1 MYFLSSR
8 DEIGE
13 PCAFLTKIVSLL
25 NHSLEVKSLEVKDL
39 VCDFGDNISP
49 SVVTYNG
56 KWEGRKEVRDGFAGL
71 VAKIKERG
79 NRGQMERQETVKPQ
93 SSFVEMERWEDEY
106 GFADDGEESDDDIYE
121 HSEDEEWAM

>member
-1 MYFLSSR
+1 MHFLTSR

-13 PCAFLTKIVSLL
+13 PCAFLAKIASLL
-25 NHSLEVKSLEVKDL
+25 QHSLEVECLEVKDL
-39 VCDFGDNISP
+39 VCDYGDNISP
-49 SVVTYNG
+49 SAVTYAG
-56 KWEGRKEVRDGFAGL
+56 KWEGVKEVRDGFAEL

-79 NRGQMERQETVKPQ
+79 NKGLMEGQELVKPQ

-106 GFADDGEESDDDIYE
+106 GFASDAEESDGDVYE